1 MLLIDSSLAKI
12 CTIQG
17 SDGQSHKLNTID
29 KFIYQYLANS
39 ILGNESVS
47 EKGIS
52 YDLGVSLGTV
62 NNCIKKLVK
71 VGFISKDRV
80 KHKGQWKGTTY
91 KVYDFLSLEGVKY
104 FNLKGEQL

>member
-1 MLLIDSSLAKI
+1 MLVDNRLIKV
-12 CTIQG
+12 CTVQIV
-17 SDGQSHKLNTID
+17 DGELYKLNTND
-29 KFIYQYLANS
+29 KLVYQYIAGS
-39 ILGNESVS
+39 IQGGVSVS

-91 KVYDFLSLEGVKY
+91 KVYDFLSLECVKY